1 MHQLVF
7 IQRKQHEISIHRKKS
22 IDTPRN
28 VLNITDCTAAE
39 HAAIAARTRV
49 ICSFCELK
57 TAKK

>member
-1 MHQLVF
+1 M
-7 IQRKQHEISIHRKKS
+7 ES
-22 IDTPRN
+22 IDKQYN

-39 HAAIAARTRV
+39 HAARAVRTRV